1 MKKHVKI
8 FMEYWNISIADIT
21 PCFACEGEDG
31 VINDVHHIENKKSG
45 GDPQGLQDRI
55 DNLIGLCRKCHDKAH
70 FEKGYNEICK
80 EKLNERILRKTY
92 G

>member
-1 MKKHVKI
+1 MN
-8 FMEYWNISIADIT
+8 YWNISIGDVT

-55 DNLIGLCRKCHDKAH
+55 DNLIFSFLFKINAS
-70 FEKGYNEICK
+70 FFI
-80 EKLNERILRKTY
+80 
-92 G
+92 

>member
-31 VINDVHHIENKKSG
+31 VINDVHHIENKKIG
-45 GDPQGLQDRI
+45 GDPLGLQDRI

-80 EKLNERILRKTY
+80 KILMKRIKAN